1 MADHDISKALRSLRR
16 QLGITQ
22 DALSK
27 ELHISRQLY
36 AFYENGVRIPD
47 AEMAC
52 ELADFHHLTVNQL
65 VHGQSSP
72 EEAVL
77 SSPSLT
83 PASGEFFGFIFLYL
97 QKTSMLSVLILN
109 FSISLPKNP
118 DMLSFRCKSY
128 NVLFREA
135 PIQ

>member
-1 MADHDISKALRSLRR
+1 MVDCDISKTLRSLRR

-22 DALSK
+22 DAISK

-65 VHGQSSP
+65 VHGQYSV
-72 EEAVL
+72 EETLL
-77 SSPSLT
+77 SSSSL
-83 PASGEFFGFIFLYL
+83 SSESREFFRIYLTLSSNDQNAIRSYLDFLYQSSEEVLYAISPL
-97 QKTSMLSVLILN
+97 QMV
-109 FSISLPKNP
+109 
-118 DMLSFRCKSY
+118 
-128 NVLFREA
+128 
-135 PIQ
+135 

>member
-83 PASGEFFGFIFLYL
+83 PASGEFFRIYL
-97 QKTSMLSVLILN
+97 SLSSEDQHGYRTDHGGERPYGHHADPGRLMV
-109 FSISLPKNP
+109 
-118 DMLSFRCKSY
+118 
-128 NVLFREA
+128 
-135 PIQ
+135 

>member
-47 AEMAC
+47 AEG
-52 ELADFHHLTVNQL
+52 HVNLQ
-65 VHGQSSP
+65 
-72 EEAVL
+72 
-77 SSPSLT
+77 
-83 PASGEFFGFIFLYL
+83 IF
-97 QKTSMLSVLILN
+97 TISR
-109 FSISLPKNP
+109 SISWYTDRAVQRKRFSHPL
-118 DMLSFRCKSY
+118 L
-128 NVLFREA
+128 
-135 PIQ
+135 

>member
-1 MADHDISKALRSLRR
+1 MADRDISTTLRSLRR

-65 VHGQSSP
+65 VRGQISA
-72 EEAVL
+72 EETLL
-77 SSPSLT
+77 SSSSLST
-83 PASGEFFGFIFLYL
+83 ESGEFFRIYLTLSSEDQNAIRSYLKFLC
-97 QKTSMLSVLILN
+97 QSSE
-109 FSISLPKNP
+109 
-118 DMLSFRCKSY
+118 
-128 NVLFREA
+128 EA
-135 PIQ
+135 

>member
-65 VHGQSSP
+65 VHGQSSL

-83 PASGEFFGFIFLYL
+83 PASGEFFRIYLSLSSEDQHAIRSYLKFLN
-97 QKTSMLSVLILN
+97 QSSEE
-109 FSISLPKNP
+109 S
-118 DMLSFRCKSY
+118 
-128 NVLFREA
+128 
-135 PIQ
+135 

>member
-36 AFYENGVRIPD
+36 AFYENGVRVPD

-72 EEAVL
+72 EEAGSLIPFSDSCIRRIFSDL
-77 SSPSLT
+77 S
-83 PASGEFFGFIFLYL
+83 FFIFRRPACDPF
-97 QKTSMLSVLILN
+97 LS
-109 FSISLPKNP
+109 
-118 DMLSFRCKSY
+118 
-128 NVLFREA
+128 
-135 PIQ
+135 

>member
-36 AFYENGVRIPD
+36 AFYENGIRIPD
-47 AEMAC
+47 AEMAR
-52 ELADFHHLTVNQL
+52 ERADFHHLTVNQL
-65 VHGQSSP
+65 VHGQISP

-83 PASGEFFGFIFLYL
+83 PTSGEFFQIYLSLSSEDQRAIRSYLKFLN
-97 QKTSMLSVLILN
+97 QSSEE
-109 FSISLPKNP
+109 S
-118 DMLSFRCKSY
+118 
-128 NVLFREA
+128 
-135 PIQ
+135 

>member
-52 ELADFHHLTVNQL
+52 ELADFHH
-65 VHGQSSP
+65 GQSAGTRTEQSRGSGSLIP
-72 EEAVL
+72 FSDSCIRRIFSDL
-77 SSPSLT
+77 S
-83 PASGEFFGFIFLYL
+83 FFIFRRPACYPF
-97 QKTSMLSVLILN
+97 LS
-109 FSISLPKNP
+109 
-118 DMLSFRCKSY
+118 
-128 NVLFREA
+128 
-135 PIQ
+135 

>member
-52 ELADFHHLTVNQL
+52 ELADFHHLTVN
-65 VHGQSSP
+65 SWYTDR
-72 EEAVL
+72 AV
-77 SSPSLT
+77 
-83 PASGEFFGFIFLYL
+83 
-97 QKTSMLSVLILN
+97 QRKR
-109 FSISLPKNP
+109 FSHPL
-118 DMLSFRCKSY
+118 L
-128 NVLFREA
+128 
-135 PIQ
+135 

>member
-1 MADHDISKALRSLRR
+1 MVDCNISKTLRSLRR

-22 DALSK
+22 DAISK

-65 VHGQSSP
+65 VHGQYSV
-72 EEAVL
+72 EETLL
-77 SSPSLT
+77 SSSSL
-83 PASGEFFGFIFLYL
+83 SSESREFFRIYLTLSSNDQNAIRSYLDFLY
-97 QKTSMLSVLILN
+97 QSSEEV
-109 FSISLPKNP
+109 
-118 DMLSFRCKSY
+118 
-128 NVLFREA
+128 
-135 PIQ
+135 

>member
-83 PASGEFFGFIFLYL
+83 PASGEFFRIYLSLSSEDQHAILSYLKFLN
-97 QKTSMLSVLILN
+97 QSSEE
-109 FSISLPKNP
+109 S
-118 DMLSFRCKSY
+118 
-128 NVLFREA
+128 
-135 PIQ
+135 